1 MQIDKQKVKEHF
13 SKASGTYENSACVQY
28 AMAKTLNGMIDER
41 EYDSVLEIGCGTGVL
56 SQLFVK
62 KHSFLSLILN
72 DLSDSMLEVCWQ
84 KFKEDDRITCLQ
96 ADAEN
101 LPEIYKNRF
110 SLIISNACFQW
121 FKDLNGVLLNLKNSL
136 KKDGSLIFSTF
147 IEGNFQEIS
156 RIGNVGLKYLDEKS
170 LRQSL
175 NSSGLD
181 YELIVKDEIQYF
193 ESVREMLRSFKKT
206 GVTGLSNSV
215 WTRSQVLRF
224 IDEYESLYKD
234 EKGVIIYKLSSTGW
248 KAVIRVIMTAEIII
262 DTILRFAE
270 SSANLGRLLKA
281 VIGAIEVIGAKTIAI
296 IISLTI
302 AEYGSIINTA
312 TPNTVAI
319 P

>member
-28 AMAKTLNGMIDER
+28 AMAKTLNGMIDKR

-101 LPEIYKNRF
+101 LPEIYKKRF

-234 EKGVIIYKLSSTGW
+234 EKGVRLTWRYAFV
-248 KAVIRVIMTAEIII
+248 KA
-262 DTILRFAE
+262 
-270 SSANLGRLLKA
+270 RL
-281 VIGAIEVIGAKTIAI
+281 
-296 IISLTI
+296 
-302 AEYGSIINTA
+302 
-312 TPNTVAI
+312 P
-319 P
+319 